1 MKIFVATEATE
12 RQTQREPDGRS
23 GCHQIDR
30 VAMMRGMPT
39 IIWLVKI
46 FLALGRLPP
55 LISYVL
61 HLRNEA
67 GGFNG
72 KPEQFFLEPTIV
84 GKRYALCVGIDDYPE
99 PNTLS
104 GCVGDANDWEAFFR
118 TQGVAVT
125 KLTDGDA
132 TLKAILEGMRDVTQ
146 NAVAGDIVAI
156 QYSGH
161 GTTVPDSSGDEPDGN
176 DEALVPFDFDSSG
189 FLIDDDIGAV
199 FDEAPSGVAL
209 NIFFDCCHSGT
220 ATRLLVSKKKM
231 RALGEK
237 ARYLAATPEERAT
250 GVWIAGGA
258 QARLIQRYGGRKVET
273 ALHRVVDRGGIV
285 AGYSAGAA
293 VLSRVMI
300 RAGTSSEAVLD
311 KGFGLLHHVVIDTHF
326 SQRARHTRL
335 FQILDEY
342 PNLIAIGVDE
352 TSAVIFRQNQL
363 RVMGDARVT
372 VMLSRGEDRPVI
384 VHQLRDG
391 QDSELKLIGSPF
403 ASGAPTVEL
412 LSSQR

>member
-1 MKIFVATEATE
+1 
-12 RQTQREPDGRS
+12 
-23 GCHQIDR
+23 
-30 VAMMRGMPT
+30 MMRGMPT
-39 IIWLVKI
+39 ILWLVKI

-55 LISYVL
+55 LVSYVL
-61 HLRNEA
+61 HMRNEA

-118 TQGVAVT
+118 TQGFAVT

-199 FDEAPSGVAL
+199 FDEAPNGVAL

-220 ATRLLVSKKKM
+220 ATRLLVTKKKM

-237 ARYLAATPEERAT
+237 ARYLAATPEMIEVHQRAIQKRRVAARKDRKSRGIELAVNPAMREVLFAACQPSELALESNGNGAFTRAALKVLKSGVSGHTNAMIVQEIIAEMGTSRSQTPQLSCPPNLQTAPFFGSISSATRDERNET
-250 GVWIAGGA
+250 IAKPFPGNSPQTLTFNDLPA
-258 QARLIQRYGGRKVET
+258 IL
-273 ALHRVVDRGGIV
+273 D
-285 AGYSAGAA
+285 S
-293 VLSRVMI
+293 LSKSI
-300 RAGTSSEAVLD
+300 RALAE
-311 KGFGLLHHVVIDTHF
+311 K
-326 SQRARHTRL
+326 
-335 FQILDEY
+335 
-342 PNLIAIGVDE
+342 
-352 TSAVIFRQNQL
+352 
-363 RVMGDARVT
+363 
-372 VMLSRGEDRPVI
+372 
-384 VHQLRDG
+384 
-391 QDSELKLIGSPF
+391 
-403 ASGAPTVEL
+403 
-412 LSSQR
+412 